1 MIVKLKTT
9 DWLHGECWPQC
20 LRGHRWGAEMESCCW
35 GDGNRPRINNTS
47 YFCCCCFVFRTHHEA
62 YGILVPWPGIEPM
75 PSAVKMWSPNHWT
88 SREFPIAHFILE
100 PKGKKVL
107 IQPGIW
113 VTGILKKD
121 LKKFAD
127 LSLFREK
134 KVWTFMTF
142 SFKKQLPWGGEASSH
157 LSWATS
163 DSPPFP
169 HLHFSVSMMSVKQV
183 LCVDTRGPALN
194 WISPEILINNFSSD
208 SS

>member
-88 SREFPIAHFILE
+88 AREFPITHFILE

-121 LKKFAD
+121 LKNLLIF
-127 LSLFREK
+127 LFLEK
-134 KVWTFMTF
+134 KKYEHLWHLVLKSNFPGVGKPVHIYPEPHQIRHHFHISIFQCPWCLSSRSSLWT
-142 SFKKQLPWGGEASSH
+142 QGGLLWTEFLQKS
-157 LSWATS
+157 
-163 DSPPFP
+163 
-169 HLHFSVSMMSVKQV
+169 
-183 LCVDTRGPALN
+183 
-194 WISPEILINNFSSD
+194 
-208 SS
+208 